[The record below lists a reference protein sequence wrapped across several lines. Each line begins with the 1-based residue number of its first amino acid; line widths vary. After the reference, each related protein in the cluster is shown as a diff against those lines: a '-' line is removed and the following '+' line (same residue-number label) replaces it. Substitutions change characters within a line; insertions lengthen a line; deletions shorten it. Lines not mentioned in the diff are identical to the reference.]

1 MMSERVARVVETHQH
16 GADGYGAQDQ
26 DHVALVSSA
35 PDVNTIQE
43 CRAGHIEQSPQ
54 MFLGLEKLICAALA
68 DSMFAAALIANPI
81 EALTTS
87 AHNTLLTEGERV
99 LVCSVIGASDIHD
112 YAARLHAITYPH
124 QPNGFG

>member
-1 MMSERVARVVETHQH
+1 MMSERVVRLVETHQH
-16 GADGYGAQDQ
+16 GADGYAAHDQ
-26 DHVALVSSA
+26 EHVALASVA
-35 PDVNTIQE
+35 ADVDTAQE

-68 DSMFAAALIANPI
+68 DSVFAAALIANPL
-81 EALTTS
+81 EALATS